1 MLLNDPG
8 PRNHKWYRT
17 TMRTEVPDTAIA
29 AFRSF
34 SEALMEPFFCR
45 AHDTQQGSFVRGQA
59 DRLLAGMKA
68 ASLLAT

>member
-1 MLLNDPG
+1 
-8 PRNHKWYRT
+8 
-17 TMRTEVPDTAIA
+17 MRTEVPDTAIA